1 MTISKK
7 QNGTN
12 LEIALEGRLDM
23 GTAPELEKELK
34 ESLEGIEAL
43 TFDFSRLDYISS
55 AGLRVL
61 LFARRTLGGRSSIT
75 IKHANE
81 IVKEVFEVTR
91 FGDILTVE

>member
-1 MTISKK
+1 MPPPW
-7 QNGTN
+7 
-12 LEIALEGRLDM
+12 E
-23 GTAPELEKELK
+23 EKERRQQS
-34 ESLEGIEAL
+34 SLEGIEAL

-61 LFARRTLGGRSSIT
+61 LFARRTLGGRRNIT